1 MSVNAAHRAVMG
13 KLKNFPLV
21 RFLEKCFFRQQWKSG
36 TKIKSI
42 FFHSKRLKFEWIQT
56 CWCSLKIDAV
66 NIQLFAAG
74 IKETCNLCL
83 QTPRT
88 RRCWTGR
95 NQRSMENNWR
105 QTHSGVKSASNKAEI
120 WWKAEDGENVKT
132 RSWDGE
138 MVRMTKAVFSPLGSL
153 WPAPRT
159 PNGATRHVQRSSCI
173 KKDFLGCISYC
184 ETESLSVH
192 SLVLLFVRP
201 ALVTSQLIS
210 TIWCSRTFSKLIIW
224 WWQWPRQRNTK
235 RQIQPG

>member
-1 MSVNAAHRAVMG
+1 MG

-42 FFHSKRLKFEWIQT
+42 FFHSERLKFEWIQT
-56 CWCSLKIDAV
+56 CWCSLKTDAV

-83 QTPRT
+83 QTERT

-95 NQRSMENNWR
+95 NQRSMGNNWR

-138 MVRMTKAVFSPLGSL
+138 MVRMTKAVFSPLVFVFVFVYDFVFVFVWEGGNDKSCFL
-153 WPAPRT
+153 PSWLTRRT
-159 PNGATRHVQRSSCI
+159 PNGATRHVQHSSCL
-173 KKDFLGCISYC
+173 KKLECKSLKFKVQKSLYEMTCI
-184 ETESLSVH
+184 
-192 SLVLLFVRP
+192 LVCPNKELPKFRH
-201 ALVTSQLIS
+201 
-210 TIWCSRTFSKLIIW
+210 WK
-224 WWQWPRQRNTK
+224 
-235 RQIQPG
+235 